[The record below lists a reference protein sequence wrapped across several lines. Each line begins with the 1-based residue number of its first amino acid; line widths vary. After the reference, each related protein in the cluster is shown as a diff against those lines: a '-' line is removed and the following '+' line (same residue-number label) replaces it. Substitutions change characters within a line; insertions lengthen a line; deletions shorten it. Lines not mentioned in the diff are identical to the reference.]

1 MKSSRGPLEGL
12 HLEMALPGK
21 ILVQIPLG
29 VFPRDDI
36 GLLIIGEGQRLAV
49 QVAADLFY
57 GLQRH
62 IGILNDSA
70 VYAASGDL
78 LHHRTLAVDAHQSH
92 LSGQPPADQSLV
104 AALGHEVILADDPME
119 IRVNIEAVIQDA
131 LSVEAG
137 ELPVIGAQE
146 TDVGS

>member
-70 VYAASGDL
+70 VYAAFFKKKIA
-78 LHHRTLAVDAHQSH
+78 TLD
-92 LSGQPPADQSLV
+92 
-104 AALGHEVILADDPME
+104 
-119 IRVNIEAVIQDA
+119 R
-131 LSVEAG
+131 
-137 ELPVIGAQE
+137 
-146 TDVGS
+146 